1 MTETPPQGVRR
12 WVLHPIGPSLALA
25 GVALFAGVAAVR
37 DVPAAGALLAC
48 AAGCAAGFANSGS
61 T

>member
-1 MTETPPQGVRR
+1 MNVARTR
-12 WVLHPIGPSLALA
+12 WTLHPRTPALLL
-25 GVALFAGVAAVR
+25 VAVAATGAVL
-37 DVPAAGALLAC
+37 AARGTAGAAALLAC

>member
-1 MTETPPQGVRR
+1 VTVARALR
-12 WVLHPIGPSLALA
+12 WTLHPRTPALLLVAVVLA
-25 GVALFAGVAAVR
+25 GAAAALRGTAG
-37 DVPAAGALLAC
+37 AGALLAC